1 MANKKISQLPAF
13 SGTPASTDV
22 LPMVDVSGTATTK
35 KVSLANIVNLA
46 NVGNLR
52 AANNLSDVADASSA
66 RGSLSLGT
74 AATSASTDF
83 SPAFFTTVAEITTTR
98 TLSNSDNGKVI
109 VCSNSSAVTI
119 TIPSGLTAG
128 FYCKLVQLGTGK
140 VTILAGSGAT
150 IQNYIPSGSAAYNST
165 AGQYAAIEIVTTS
178 SNNYI
183 LAGERGVG
191 PFANEWSVSL
201 DGTNQYIDCGNV
213 TGINSIPNLTT
224 SSWVNFNVIGTDEPV
239 LIGGYGS
246 SNNDFSVQLY
256 TSGSLR
262 YLHNGNFETITFS
275 ALSTGTW
282 YNFTTVQSG
291 TNLSFYIDGNIKG
304 TATVSAIGSG
314 WGTSFTIGKWAGG
327 SFNYLDGYIDE
338 VALWSSALSADNVS
352 AISSAPIDLK
362 ADLGNYDQSSTLLN
376 WWRNGDNN
384 SGQGTGVTDNKGS
397 DNGILRN
404 GASFT
409 STTAP

>member
-1 MANKKISQLPAF
+1 MANKKITALPAL
-13 SGTPASTDV
+13 GATPATDDV
-22 LPMVDVSGTATTK
+22 LPIVDVSGTATTK
-35 KVSLANIVNLA
+35 KVTVANLVAAAPQGDLLAS
-46 NVGNLR
+46 
-52 AANNLSDVADASSA
+52 NNLSDVANAGTS
-66 RGSLSLGT
+66 RTNLGLGT
-74 AATSASTDF
+74 AAITASTAY
-83 SPAFFTTVAEITTTR
+83 SPAFFTTVAESSTTR

-191 PFANEWSVSL
+191 PFANEWSISL
-201 DGTNQYIDCGNV
+201 DGTNDYIACGNV
-213 TGINSIPNLTT
+213 TGINSISNLTT
-224 SSWVNFNVIGTDEPV
+224 SLWVNFDVIGTDQPI
-239 LIGGYGS
+239 LIGGEGSS
-246 SNNDFSVQLY
+246 SNNFWVQLY

-262 YLHNGNFETITFS
+262 YHNNGNTDTITFS

-327 SFNYLDGYIDE
+327 NYNHLDGYIDE
-338 VALWSSALSADNVS
+338 VALWSSALSSANVS

-362 ADLGNYDQSSTLLN
+362 TDLGNYDQSSTLLN

-384 SGQGTGVTDNKGS
+384 SGTGTGVTDNKGS
-397 DNGILRN
+397 NDGVLTN

>member
-1 MANKKISQLPAF
+1 MANKRISSLGPLG
-13 SGTPASTDV
+13 GTPAVGDIIPITDIS
-22 LPMVDVSGTATTK
+22 DTAGSAQGTTK
-35 KVSLANIVNLA
+35 KVTVANLV
-46 NVGNLR
+46 
-52 AANNLSDVADASSA
+52 AAAPVQSVAGRTGTVTLSNTDVS
-66 RGSLSLGT
+66 GLGT

-83 SPAFFTTVAEITTTR
+83 SPAFFTTVAESTTTR

-201 DGTNQYIDCGNV
+201 DGTNQYIACGNV
-213 TGINSIPNLTT
+213 TGINSISNLTT
-224 SSWVNFNVIGTDEPV
+224 SSWVNFDVIGTDEPV
-239 LIGGYGS
+239 LIGGI
-246 SNNDFSVQLY
+246 NFSVQLY

-262 YLHNGNFETITFS
+262 YLHNGNTNTITFS

-314 WGTSFTIGKWAGG
+314 WGTSFTMGKWAGG
-327 SFNYLDGYIDE
+327 TFNYLDGYIDE
-338 VALWSSALSADNVS
+338 VALWSSALSAANVS

-384 SGQGTGVTDNKGS
+384 SGTGTGVTDNKGS
-397 DNGILRN
+397 NDGVLTN